1 MPKLFL
7 RTGLLLCLAL
17 PVYFLHLYLIL
28 PHFDDLNPAFIS
40 FNYKFNLGLSLLFI
54 SVFYL
59 LFKTNSSVLGFTFLT
74 LSGFKLILYLF
85 LVNKL
90 GFQLN
95 RGLFLHFFLPYL
107 WGVGTELFF
116 VYRLLN
122 PVNK

>member
-7 RTGLLLCLAL
+7 QTGVLFCLAL
-17 PVYFLHLYLIL
+17 PVYFLHQYFIL
-28 PHFDDLNPAFIS
+28 PYFDDLSSTFIS
-40 FNYKFNLGLSLLFI
+40 FNYKFNLGLSLLYI
-54 SVFYL
+54 SVFYV
-59 LFKTNSSVLGFTFLT
+59 LFKTNSNVLGFTFLT

-90 GFQLN
+90 GIQLN

-107 WGVGTELFF
+107 WGMGTELFF

-122 PVNK
+122 NVNK